1 MKRKYSIIRFCSL
14 IAITAMLLMQGCSNF
29 SQANGKRID
38 LSDIESPII
47 LKGNE
52 RIAYRDPTCI
62 YHDGIFRLLY
72 TYITKTGKGGHY
84 WTIAYSKSP
93 DLINWTKPISITK
106 RDQNLNFA
114 SPGNIVRFN
123 DEWILCMQTYPTP
136 NNEKYGNKDCR
147 VWITRSK
154 DLTNWFEPEMLM
166 VKGPD
171 VPVKDMGR
179 LIDAYLVQD
188 KDEPGK
194 WWCLFD
200 DDAAN
205 ISYSYDLKTWK
216 YVKRIEAG
224 ENVCVLIDNDEYLMF
239 HSPKNG
245 IAMKRSKDMINWDHV
260 GKPVTKRETGPITLG
275 QKDWPWAMGRL
286 SAGFVL
292 DLRDDPRIGKYIL
305 FFHGSGP
312 DPEPIIFS
320 THCSLGIAW
329 SDDLKTWY
337 WPGKKQ

>member
-1 MKRKYSIIRFCSL
+1 
-14 IAITAMLLMQGCSNF
+14 MQGCAGL
-29 SQANGKRID
+29 SQANPGKID
-38 LSDIESPII
+38 LSALKSPIV
-47 LKGNE
+47 LEGDE
-52 RIAYRDPTCI
+52 HVAYRDPTCL
-62 YHDGIFRLLY
+62 YHDGIFRLY
-72 TYITKTGKGGHY
+72 FTHIVGTGKGGFY
-84 WTIAYSKSP
+84 WTVSCSESS
-93 DLINWTKPISITK
+93 DLVNWTEPRIITR
-106 RDQNLNFA
+106 RDQDLNFA
-114 SPGNIVRFN
+114 SPGNIIRFN

-136 NNEKYGNKDCR
+136 NNERYGNKDCR

-154 DLTNWFEPEMLM
+154 DLVNWSEPEMLM
-166 VKGPD
+166 VKGPDVPVND

-179 LIDAYLVQD
+179 LIDAYLVED
-188 KDEPGK
+188 KDESGK

-205 ISYSYDLKTWK
+205 VSYSYDLKTWT

-245 IAMKRSKDMINWDHV
+245 IGMKRSNDMINWRHV
-260 GKPVTKRETGPITLG
+260 GKPVTKRDTGPITLG

-286 SAGFVL
+286 TAGFVL
-292 DLRDDPRIGKYIL
+292 DLRDDPRVGKYLL

-312 DPEPIIFS
+312 DPEPVTFS

-329 SDDLKTWY
+329 SDDLVTWN
-337 WPGKKQ
+337 WPGKEQ